1 MVLYKETAIHNKRFK
16 IFIIIGLRNKN
27 FRVIDFQPIATIVS
41 IIC

>member
-16 IFIIIGLRNKN
+16 IIIIGLRNKN